1 MAVLAIIPAIR
12 RTIENDFR
20 LSRMQVTGNGVIR
33 EACNEIYVPKAGRPD
48 PDFGC
53 GAGESIFLSYP

>member
-1 MAVLAIIPAIR
+1 MLAIIPAIR

-33 EACNEIYVPKAGRPD
+33 EACNGTSRKRDGLIPISAVTSV
-48 PDFGC
+48 
-53 GAGESIFLSYP
+53 SIFLSYP